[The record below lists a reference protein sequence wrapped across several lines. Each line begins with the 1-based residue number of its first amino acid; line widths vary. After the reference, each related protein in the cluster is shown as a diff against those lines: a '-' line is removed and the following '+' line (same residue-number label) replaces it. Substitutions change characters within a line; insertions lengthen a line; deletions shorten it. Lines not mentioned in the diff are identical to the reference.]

1 MTAKDGTAKDWKT
14 PQLNHKDVEITQRE
28 TLYQGFFSADELTLR
43 HRTFEG
49 GWAGPMSRELFVR
62 GPAVGVLLYDPE
74 RDLLGMVEQ
83 FRVGALDEPQ
93 GPWCLEI
100 VAGIVEAGESVQ
112 EVAFRESL
120 EESGVEPYRMEYICR
135 YLPSPG
141 ASNEVMHLYC
151 GCADLRQAGG
161 IHGLATEHEDIKVH
175 VLPAEPVL
183 TDLYCGRVNN
193 AAALLCLQWLQI
205 NRPRLRANLAAEP
218 SSK

>member
-93 GPWCLEI
+93 GPWGLGS
-100 VAGIVEAGESVQ
+100 VAGIVGGGGAVQQGGLGVSAEA
-112 EVAFRESL
+112 R
-120 EESGVEPYRMEYICR
+120 GVR
-135 YLPSPG
+135 
-141 ASNEVMHLYC
+141 
-151 GCADLRQAGG
+151 
-161 IHGLATEHEDIKVH
+161 
-175 VLPAEPVL
+175 
-183 TDLYCGRVNN
+183 
-193 AAALLCLQWLQI
+193 
-205 NRPRLRANLAAEP
+205 
-218 SSK
+218 

>member
-1 MTAKDGTAKDWKT
+1 MDHVLHVMFTQYLAGTLVS
-14 PQLNHKDVEITQRE
+14 PH
-28 TLYQGFFSADELTLR
+28 
-43 HRTFEG
+43 
-49 GWAGPMSRELFVR
+49 
-62 GPAVGVLLYDPE
+62 
-74 RDLLGMVEQ
+74 
-83 FRVGALDEPQ
+83 
-93 GPWCLEI
+93 GPWSLAI
-100 VAGIVEAGESVQ
+100 FTGIVESGESVQ
-112 EVAFRESL
+112 EVSFLESL

-151 GCADLRQAGG
+151 GCADLRPAGG